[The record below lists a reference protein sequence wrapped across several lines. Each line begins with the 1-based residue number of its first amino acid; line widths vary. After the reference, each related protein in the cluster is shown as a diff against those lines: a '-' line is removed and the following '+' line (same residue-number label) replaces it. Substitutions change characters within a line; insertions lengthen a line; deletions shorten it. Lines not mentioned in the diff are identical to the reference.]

1 MLYEFKINGVSQS
14 GNPKVS
20 FSCAHCGLID
30 FYMGGY
36 LYAAKL
42 SKSPRENIE
51 AACQEFVDRINYGD
65 FNLFTNPKTANKLRR
80 ELCHCDPNII
90 DFEHVRGVKRART
103 ILQIAL
109 ERSGR

>member
-65 FNLFTNPKTANKLRR
+65 FNLFINPKTANKITYPFDYKAIYHKKKQLSLGSLVTIKRR
-80 ELCHCDPNII
+80 VYD
-90 DFEHVRGVKRART
+90 
-103 ILQIAL
+103 
-109 ERSGR
+109 